1 MQIYDVT
8 KYLEDHPGG
17 ADVLLE
23 ATGTAALNPWF
34 SFPIL
39 DYVGVCFLYGLF
51 DSVSIF
57 LKVRMLRKNLTT
69 RGTARV
75 PRS

>member
-8 KYLEDHPGG
+8 KNLEDHPGG

-23 ATGTAALNPWF
+23 ATGTAAF
-34 SFPIL
+34 CFPIL
-39 DYVGVCFLYGLF
+39 VHWVLVSCMVCF

-57 LKVRMLRKNLTT
+57 LKVRMLRKNLMM

-75 PRS
+75 PLS